1 MTIEKFYET
10 LKFVVELDRDRHL
23 QTSLDAIRDALNNLV
38 GASAQPQHQIAL
50 AHAMTA
56 FTADAEGLGSSL
68 TPSQLSTIADVG
80 GSEFFDPFI
89 AEKVTKSIAT
99 NAMTPSVARDFVQD
113 LASRRTE
120 YLTTIKQTL
129 HGLRNLGV
137 SSAELGPGS
146 ADLTFLI
153 PRDLFDNQLST
164 FAKELTF
171 IHRFIQDFSEAV
183 TGKAE
188 SVVLESLSSS
198 IPTIALV
205 ADPVVV
211 ATMAEVVNKFLETW
225 KKIEKIRLVREQV
238 ADLGLKGEAI
248 EQLTAQITTT
258 VEEVV
263 EESIEIILMDYPG
276 DPGRK
281 YELESAL
288 RQNTHRLFG
297 QIERGL
303 TIQFRVNPKA
313 NGDKAE
319 QDALETVT
327 RLSREM
333 QFPEIKNE
341 PILVTDDQVIGDD
354 FDTISVPKRT
364 TAYVRRQRK

>member
-1 MTIEKFYET
+1 MTIEKFYQT
-10 LKFVVELDRDRHL
+10 LKFVVELDRDHNL

-56 FTADAEGLGSSL
+56 FTTDAEGLGNSL
-68 TPSQLSTIADVG
+68 TPAQRSSIAEVG

-99 NAMTPSVARDFVQD
+99 NAMTPSVARDFVQN
-113 LASRRTE
+113 LASRRME

-129 HGLRNLGV
+129 NGLGNLGV
-137 SSAELGPGS
+137 SSAELAPGS
-146 ADLTFLI
+146 ADLTFSI

-171 IHRFIQDFSEAV
+171 IYRFIQDFSEAV

-188 SVVLESLSSS
+188 PVVLESLSSS
-198 IPTIALV
+198 IPTVALV
-205 ADPVVV
+205 ADPVVI

-263 EESIEIILMDYPG
+263 DESIEIILMDYPG

-281 YELESAL
+281 YELETVL

-313 NGDKAE
+313 NGDKTE
-319 QDALETVT
+319 QDAFETVA

-341 PILVTDDQVIGDD
+341 PILVTDDQVIGDEL
-354 FDTISVPKRT
+354 DTINVSKRT